1 MTGVST
7 APTLTYAP
15 SGSLPAWAPRF
26 LTLAGIA
33 LLAVIVA
40 VCLPFWVSDLDSQ
53 LLSAATPA
61 LQWIPFVVILIVH
74 AIVRPGAGF
83 WRWSA
88 IGVRPLGRTLRAAA
102 IALGVFVAVPLV
114 TITVT
119 ASLGLVDYT
128 VIDGAGTAALLVIPL
143 SLVWMIFTFGEEVGW
158 RGYVQ
163 STLAPLGFWR
173 SSAIIGAFWAIWHL
187 PLTLTYALDGTMPM
201 RDAVSTTVNLVLVA
215 FAISAV
221 RYLSGSVWPA
231 VYAHAIMNMMG
242 QFAYSNLVTPLT
254 DLDDAAYWGF
264 FAVSWAVWILVVLLL
279 GQAVRRRE
287 RT

>member
-1 MTGVST
+1 MNT
-7 APTLTYAP
+7 APNLTYAP
-15 SGSLPAWAPRF
+15 IGSLPDWAPRF
-26 LTLAGIA
+26 LTVAGIA
-33 LLAVIVA
+33 LLAVVVA
-40 VCLPFWVSDLDSQ
+40 VCLPFWASDLDSAI
-53 LLSAATPA
+53 LSSATPA
-61 LQWIPFVVILIVH
+61 LQWIPFVVILVVH
-74 AIVRPGAGF
+74 ATLRPGMRF

-88 IGVRPLGRTLRAAA
+88 IGVRPLGRTLRTTG
-102 IALGVFVAVPLV
+102 IALCVFVGVPLA
-114 TITVT
+114 TIAVT

-143 SLVWMIFTFGEEVGW
+143 SIVWMLFTFGEELGW

-173 SSAIIGAFWAIWHL
+173 SSAIIGAFWAVWHL
-187 PLTLTYALDGTMPM
+187 PLTLTYALEGTMPA
-201 RDAVSTTVNLVLVA
+201 RDVVSTTVNLLLAA

-242 QFAYSNLVTPLT
+242 QFAYGNLVTPLV
-254 DLDDAAYWGF
+254 DLGDAAYWAF
-264 FAVSWAVWILVVLLL
+264 FAVSWTVWILVILLL